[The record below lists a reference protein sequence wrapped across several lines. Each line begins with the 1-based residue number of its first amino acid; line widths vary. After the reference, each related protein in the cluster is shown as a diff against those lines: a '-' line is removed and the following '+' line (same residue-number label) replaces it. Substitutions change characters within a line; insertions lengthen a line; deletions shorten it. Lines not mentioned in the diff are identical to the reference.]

1 MFFAAIEKEKRGR
14 AKTLLEGIVKP
25 GAIII
30 SGLLIMCLRHN
41 DVLILSLVFVSSIV
55 TIVIVLYLRR
65 TYTLSLIPEMTRT
78 QEPRNIIA
86 TATHYE
92 GQKLQVIIKEYAESP
107 NPDMRIVS
115 IKLLAGIGTYQAF
128 DMMVQ
133 IYDNEKVSRIKEI
146 IAKSISDFYW
156 YQSRPFVERLLDDQ
170 NPRIKANVLYALN
183 KMQCNW
189 KRYLKTKVNHFL
201 FDSHLR
207 VQVEAARYL
216 WENGELHDRDTV
228 VVFVNNLLSSQTS
241 ERKSAGLYL
250 IGVIQPKGWQNVLI
264 ENISSKSMQV
274 FVKCIEVI
282 LSTATVSAKIESL
295 TRIEALSREHI
306 ASAGQIIERIGISL
320 WDVLI
325 EYLPKCKN
333 RRMIFEMIRCLR
345 VIADAIRS
353 SGKMWSLGEV
363 TSLTI
368 QKWVLKELEIVYR
381 DCYIRLQLES
391 SEKINFEYLDQALR
405 ENQIRICE
413 WAINAM
419 VLLDRTGI
427 LVWRHTD
434 IDIRESVQR
443 MDLIEILESAS
454 FHKIGILVLQLLKN
468 ESWGN
473 LGKTGKNIF
482 HFEDLSDQNQIDYF
496 INTDNRWVVLCGLRT
511 LLYYSE
517 DFLKKANMIEILR
530 ILSGDSNKHVAKAAR
545 DLSEKKNHEERLR
558 SEAFILLEKVLFFKK
573 TSLFRNVS
581 AEKLMR
587 MAEISQYAVY
597 EKDTVISVQGDVS
610 EHLYIVKKGSI
621 KVVKSDAETVTVISM
636 IQSGETYG
644 EIGLFSQ
651 ASRSASAIANE
662 FCELFILKRGSFKK
676 LLLEVPEISYNMLE
690 SMSERLKKN
699 GEEMIE
705 LRKRADED
713 YLIQDLFQ

>member
-1 MFFAAIEKEKRGR
+1 M
-14 AKTLLEGIVKP
+14 
-25 GAIII
+25 
-30 SGLLIMCLRHN
+30 
-41 DVLILSLVFVSSIV
+41 
-55 TIVIVLYLRR
+55 
-65 TYTLSLIPEMTRT
+65 
-78 QEPRNIIA
+78 
-86 TATHYE
+86 
-92 GQKLQVIIKEYAESP
+92 
-107 NPDMRIVS
+107 
-115 IKLLAGIGTYQAF
+115 
-128 DMMVQ
+128 
-133 IYDNEKVSRIKEI
+133 
-146 IAKSISDFYW
+146 
-156 YQSRPFVERLLDDQ
+156 
-170 NPRIKANVLYALN
+170 
-183 KMQCNW
+183 
-189 KRYLKTKVNHFL
+189 
-201 FDSHLR
+201 
-207 VQVEAARYL
+207 
-216 WENGELHDRDTV
+216 
-228 VVFVNNLLSSQTS
+228 
-241 ERKSAGLYL
+241 
-250 IGVIQPKGWQNVLI
+250 
-264 ENISSKSMQV
+264 
-274 FVKCIEVI
+274 
-282 LSTATVSAKIESL
+282 
-295 TRIEALSREHI
+295 

-325 EYLPKCKN
+325 EYLPKCQN

-427 LVWRHTD
+427 LVWKHTD